1 MLSQDLKTYLVV
13 AALLLIIGVY
23 GVVQR
28 RSFIGMLIS
37 AELILAGAGLNFMA
51 FNRFTAPDPAV
62 GQVFTL
68 IIMGIAAAETAIGV
82 SFILAV
88 YRQFRTIDPIQLN
101 ELQEPIPGQTS
112 GADDDAAAPR
122 GKEPGDQ
129 DT

>member
-51 FNRFTAPDPAV
+51 FNRFMAPDPAT
-62 GQVFTL
+62 GQIFTL

-88 YRQFRTIDPIQLN
+88 YRQFKTIDPIQLN
-101 ELQEPIPGQTS
+101 EIQESIS
-112 GADDDAAAPR
+112 GLNSQADDDATVLR

-129 DT
+129 ET

>member
-37 AELILAGAGLNFMA
+37 AELILTGAGLNFMA
-51 FNRFTAPDPAV
+51 FNRFMAPDPAT
-62 GQVFTL
+62 GQIFTL

-88 YRQFRTIDPIQLN
+88 YRQFKTIDPIQLN
-101 ELQEPIPGQTS
+101 EIQESIPGLHS
-112 GADDDAAAPR
+112 EADDDAVLSR
-122 GKEPGDQ
+122 GKESGDQ
-129 DT
+129 EA

>member
-51 FNRFTAPDPAV
+51 FNRFMAPDPAT
-62 GQVFTL
+62 GQIFTL

-88 YRQFRTIDPIQLN
+88 YRQFKTIDPIQLN
-101 ELQEPIPGQTS
+101 EIQESIPGLHS
-112 GADDDAAAPR
+112 EADDDAVLSR
-122 GKEPGDQ
+122 GKEQGDRER
-129 DT
+129 

>member
-51 FNRFTAPDPAV
+51 FNRFLAPEPAV

-88 YRQFRTIDPIQLN
+88 YRQFKTIDPLQLN
-101 ELQEPIPGQTS
+101 ELQESIPGQTS
-112 GADDDAAAPR
+112 GADDDAAAIS
-122 GKEPGDQ
+122 GSEPGDQ
-129 DT
+129 ET